1 MNILGKTFGGLKG
14 LLSGMGLTFKYFVRF
29 DKVITQQYPE
39 NRAELKLPRRFRGQ
53 LELIKDPESGLYKC
67 SACGLCVKA
76 CPNNSIL
83 VEKERDPVSKKMRLT
98 KYQYHFDRCTLCGLC
113 VESCKFTALRMGQQF
128 ETAVFSREELVRIL
142 NEDQAPRLVSVQA
155 EPLGAAASLPAIAQA
170 AHPGREGRAPAASGT
185 VAGQEAGAP
194 SAPSNPS
201 ASKNA
206 SASSE
211 PTA

>member
-39 NRAELKLPRRFRGQ
+39 NRAELRLPPRFRGQ

-98 KYQYHFDRCTLCGLC
+98 RYQYHFDRCTLCGLC

-128 ETAVFSREELVRIL
+128 ESAVFSREELVRIL
-142 NEDQAPRLVSVQA
+142 NEDQATAPRVVSVQA
-155 EPLGAAASLPAIAQA
+155 EVVGAAAPVATSAQEPRVESQAKESPA
-170 AHPGREGRAPAASGT
+170 GKD
-185 VAGQEAGAP
+185 AGAP
-194 SAPSNPS
+194 GQQRAGRDAGGPG
-201 ASKNA
+201 AHGK
-206 SASSE
+206 